1 MARFFKDNFWG
12 RVEQRLLDLGMSMRD
27 LSRLTNIA
35 YSTLF
40 NQKTT
45 DRVPPKHE
53 QVEKM
58 AEVLGCFPKFLLS
71 GEEREKNT
79 LSNELMELITQYK
92 VLSDEQK
99 EAINYLIAQFTRDN
113 QKYAE
118 IYLQLHPVEK

>member
-58 AEVLGCFPKFLLS
+58 AEVLGCSPKFLLS

>member
-1 MARFFKDNFWG
+1 MARFYKDNFWG
-12 RVEQRLLDLGMSMRD
+12 RVEQRLFDLGMSMRD

-58 AEVLGCFPKFLLS
+58 AEVLGCSPKFLLS

-99 EAINYLIAQFTRDN
+99 EAINYLISQFTRDN